1 MNKRL
6 TYKEPNGKFG
16 VVGMNEDNREEKLY
30 SCVMKL
36 MDYEEQ
42 GLAPSEVEFL
52 KKLYDDSVM
61 EQDKLRA
68 ELEKTQ
74 SRFITKVGLLI
85 EAEYEKA
92 KKLDYVK
99 KPLAFALYKVW
110 KMVDKQNGD
119 VK

>member
-6 TYKEPNGKFG
+6 TYKEPNGDFG
-16 VVGMNEDNREEKLY
+16 VVGMNEDNRDEKLY

-52 KKLYDDSVM
+52 KRLYDDSVA

-68 ELEKTQ
+68 ELEKKRENQ
-74 SRFITKVGLLI
+74 IPK
-85 EAEYEKA
+85 KA
-92 KKLDYVK
+92 I
-99 KPLAFALYKVW
+99 
-110 KMVDKQNGD
+110 
-119 VK
+119 

>member
-1 MNKRL
+1 MKNRL
-6 TYKEPNGKFG
+6 TYKEPNGDFG
-16 VVGMNEDNREEKLY
+16 VVGMNENNREEKLY

-42 GLAPSEVEFL
+42 GLAPSEVELL
-52 KKLYDDSVM
+52 KKMYDGAVL

-74 SRFITKVGLLI
+74 SRFVTKVGLLI

-92 KKLDYVK
+92 KKIDYVK
-99 KPLAFALYKVW
+99 KPLAFALYKAW